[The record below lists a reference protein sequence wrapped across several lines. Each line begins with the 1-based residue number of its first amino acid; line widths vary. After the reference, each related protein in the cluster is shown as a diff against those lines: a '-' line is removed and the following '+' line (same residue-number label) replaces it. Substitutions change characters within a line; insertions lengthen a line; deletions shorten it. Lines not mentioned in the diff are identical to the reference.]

1 MQRTDNISII
11 QIDNEKIN
19 NPNKIAHDSNKNFV
33 TIVENLM
40 TILIKKEAVKLLYKC
55 KNNIILE
62 VKLIPT
68 TETEGG
74 D

>member
-1 MQRTDNISII
+1 
-11 QIDNEKIN
+11 
-19 NPNKIAHDSNKNFV
+19 
-33 TIVENLM
+33 M

-74 D
+74 GLKNLNQKFYCI

>member
-1 MQRTDNISII
+1 
-11 QIDNEKIN
+11 
-19 NPNKIAHDSNKNFV
+19 
-33 TIVENLM
+33 M

-74 D
+74 GIKKFKPKILLYMKGFHLEY